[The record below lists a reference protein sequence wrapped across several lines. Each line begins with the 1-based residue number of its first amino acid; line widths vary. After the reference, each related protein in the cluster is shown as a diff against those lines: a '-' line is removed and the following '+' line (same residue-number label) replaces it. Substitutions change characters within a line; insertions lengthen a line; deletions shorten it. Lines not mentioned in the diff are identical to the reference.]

1 MLQLQLIKK
10 LSFWKGQEIF
20 WMKKIPVSIG
30 EYIDKITILAIK
42 SRRITDKDKVQNVL
56 RELHQLILLDREKI
70 IDTDLYRKLIRVNED
85 LWEVEDAIR
94 MKEKNQQFDDQFIE
108 LARSV
113 YRLNDRRADLK
124 RQINL
129 QYESDLMEE
138 KSYEQ

>member
-1 MLQLQLIKK
+1 MSNGKK
-10 LSFWKGQEIF
+10 V
-20 WMKKIPVSIG
+20 PVSIG

-56 RELHQLILLDREKI
+56 RELDQLVLLDTEKI
-70 IDTDLYRKLIRVNED
+70 IDTDLYRRLIRVNED

-94 MKEKNQQFDDQFIE
+94 VKEKNQQFDDEFIE

-113 YRLNDRRADLK
+113 YRLNDHRADLK

-129 QYESDLMEE
+129 QYESELMEE
-138 KSYEQ
+138 KSYEGIDSI